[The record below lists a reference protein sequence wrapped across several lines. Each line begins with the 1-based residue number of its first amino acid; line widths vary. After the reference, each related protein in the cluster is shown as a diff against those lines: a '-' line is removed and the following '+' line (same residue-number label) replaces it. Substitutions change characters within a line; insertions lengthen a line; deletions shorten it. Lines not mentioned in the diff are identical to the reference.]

1 VNFVKEFKTKN
12 GDTVRIRVGLA
23 SGPVCAGVVGNSM
36 PRYCFFGDTVNF
48 ASRMESTSVKMR
60 IQVSELTYRL
70 LQDSPNTTFELKKR
84 REGDKVGIEVK
95 GKGHQITYWVNN
107 AHKRRT
113 QVKLPIDDI
122 EAQFSD
128 VEEIDADPEKPT
140 SDTHMN
146 IIRESINESFTPE
159 EIHQALAAEDWA
171 VIGREDPTVHLTE
184 DQKEM
189 ELCFVAILEHHLRLV
204 LEERQSGSK
213 LSLAVKVQLSK
224 FVSAVAA
231 TYANPDFHRLSHALH
246 VTTSMN
252 KLLSMTTENT
262 ARTIAHLRNFSL
274 IFACFLHDAGHTGMT
289 NKMLQENEHS
299 LSQKYP
305 EGVPF
310 AERYSIEIACDILF
324 REEYNA
330 LCTAIIPDDLSKLK
344 FSKVRL
350 LIQYQGIC
358 AVDQSVQH
366 HFCIIQALFQC
377 ILVTDIANPNRVKL
391 SVQRYEAAYNDG
403 SCTPDLCP
411 LAPYLSGVIDQFFK
425 GRNNVNGEYPDEF
438 RITSA
443 GLKDCVRREHLM
455 LVSDVAHLFQ
465 CWGNFVK
472 WYFRLCEYFNLL
484 EYSAL
489 TYFLSYTAV
498 PLRQGN
504 SQ

>member
-1 VNFVKEFKTKN
+1 MNFVKEFKTKN
-12 GDTVRIRVGLA
+12 RDTVRIRAGLA

-36 PRYCFFGDTVNF
+36 PRYCFFGDTVNL

-60 IQVSELTYRL
+60 VKVSELTYCL
-70 LQDSPNTTFELKKR
+70 LQDSPNTMFELEKR

-262 ARTIAHLRNFSL
+262 ARTIAHLKTSRSSSHASF
-274 IFACFLHDAGHTGMT
+274 M
-289 NKMLQENEHS
+289 M
-299 LSQKYP
+299 
-305 EGVPF
+305 
-310 AERYSIEIACDILF
+310 
-324 REEYNA
+324 
-330 LCTAIIPDDLSKLK
+330 
-344 FSKVRL
+344 
-350 LIQYQGIC
+350 QGT
-358 AVDQSVQH
+358 
-366 HFCIIQALFQC
+366 L
-377 ILVTDIANPNRVKL
+377 
-391 SVQRYEAAYNDG
+391 G
-403 SCTPDLCP
+403 
-411 LAPYLSGVIDQFFK
+411 
-425 GRNNVNGEYPDEF
+425 
-438 RITSA
+438 
-443 GLKDCVRREHLM
+443 
-455 LVSDVAHLFQ
+455 
-465 CWGNFVK
+465 
-472 WYFRLCEYFNLL
+472 
-484 EYSAL
+484 
-489 TYFLSYTAV
+489 
-498 PLRQGN
+498 
-504 SQ
+504 